1 MAVIY
6 GQIHVDEKYKAT
18 LEPNLYHKTPFAD
31 GKTFTSKYEEGAAG
45 GIFVRKLGTSTVE
58 VGTPGR
64 DFVDEASRDDLIPVV
79 FNNNYQKSKK
89 IYGVQAAAVST
100 PLANESL
107 KVANEEVSESWT
119 LSGLACLINEGK
131 AATATDAITAK
142 TVKQAVIAVRKEIVA
157 AKGSADVVLCSPE
170 LYAAILEQAGSEFV
184 PQSNEFTNAT
194 GQIGKWLGCTFY
206 EVSALA
212 EAQGKYYD
220 SANALK
226 TVPFA
231 KVDFIMY
238 NHEALSIIPNFSV
251 ARIVDSENFAG
262 SKAQVELNSAFKVTN
277 QALVR
282 VRKHV

>member
-18 LEPNLYHKTPFAD
+18 LEPNLYHKSPFAD

-45 GIFVRKLGTSTVE
+45 GIFVRKLGTTAVD

-64 DFVDEASRDDLIPVV
+64 DFQDEAVRDELIPVV

-89 IYGVQAAAVST
+89 IYGVQAASVST
-100 PLANESL
+100 PLGNESL
-107 KVANEEVSESWT
+107 KVANEEVSEGWT
-119 LSGLACLINEGK
+119 ISGLACLINEGK

-157 AKGSADVVLCSPE
+157 SKGSADVLLCSPE

-184 PQSNEFTNAT
+184 PQSNEFTNST
-194 GQIGKWLGCTFY
+194 GQVGKWLGFNVY

-212 EAQGKYYD
+212 ETQGKYYD
-220 SANALK
+220 SANALN

-262 SKAQVELNSAFKVTN
+262 SKAQVELNTAFKVTN